1 MQGLTQVNIAPGVK
15 GVRRKHVATMA
26 QRIMGPSSTMRRLS
40 RKCLTSSVWWG
51 AYRFAQGSSAAL
63 CQNKNKCTF
72 GFGFKPVMPPITHA
86 GFAGL
91 SPLGLTLLAVTSVG
105 WGLNFPIMKHLLT
118 EWPPLSSRGLCGIV
132 GAAALAMFA
141 LARQQRL
148 SVPRPM
154 WLRLLLVSM
163 LTIGGWIAF
172 MGLAL
177 LWLNASEAAVLGI
190 SIPVWVA
197 FLAWP
202 ILGERLSPL
211 RAVSLVVAL
220 AGIAVLIGGNGF
232 EASVEKLPGILCA
245 LFGAVCV
252 GLGTVL
258 TKHFPLAMPPLSLA
272 AWQIGLGCLPI
283 AVIGLAVEQPHL
295 SALSAIGWAS
305 LLYMTLIQ
313 FCLCYVCWFAALE
326 RLPAATAS
334 IGTLLVPVI
343 GVLAAAA
350 MLHEPLGLREL
361 AALVFTLGGVAMAL
375 RS

>member
-1 MQGLTQVNIAPGVK
+1 MSIALPAG
-15 GVRRKHVATMA
+15 RA
-26 QRIMGPSSTMRRLS
+26 RI
-40 RKCLTSSVWWG
+40 
-51 AYRFAQGSSAAL
+51 
-63 CQNKNKCTF
+63 
-72 GFGFKPVMPPITHA
+72 
-86 GFAGL
+86 
-91 SPLGLTLLAVTSVG
+91 SPLGLVYLAIASVG

-132 GAAALAMFA
+132 GAAALALVA
-141 LARQQRL
+141 LARQQNLR
-148 SVPRPM
+148 VPRPM
-154 WLRLLLVSM
+154 WLRLLLVST
-163 LTIGGWIAF
+163 LSIGGWVAF

-211 RAVSLVVAL
+211 RAIAL
-220 AGIAVLIGGNGF
+220 TTALGGIAVLIGGNGID
-232 EASVEKLPGILCA
+232 ASIGKLPGILCA
-245 LFGAVCV
+245 LAGAVCV

-272 AWQIGLGCLPI
+272 AWQIGLGCVPI
-283 AVIGLAVEQPHL
+283 TVIGLAVEQPQL
-295 SALSAIGWAS
+295 AALSTIGWAS
-305 LLYMTLIQ
+305 MIYMTLIQ

-334 IGTLLVPVI
+334 IGTLLVPVV
-343 GVLAAAA
+343 GVLAAGA
-350 MLHEPLGLREL
+350 MLHEPLGLREI
-361 AALVFTLGGVAMAL
+361 AALVFTLGGVAVAL

>member
-1 MQGLTQVNIAPGVK
+1 MSP
-15 GVRRKHVATMA
+15 
-26 QRIMGPSSTMRRLS
+26 LS
-40 RKCLTSSVWWG
+40 
-51 AYRFAQGSSAAL
+51 
-63 CQNKNKCTF
+63 
-72 GFGFKPVMPPITHA
+72 HA
-86 GFAGL
+86 GRGRL
-91 SPLGLTLLAVTSVG
+91 SPLGLALLAITSVG

-132 GAAALAMFA
+132 GAAALALFA
-141 LARQQRL
+141 LARHENL
-148 SVPRPM
+148 SVPRAM

-163 LTIGGWIAF
+163 LTIGGWVAF

-202 ILGERLSPL
+202 ILGERLSPA
-211 RAVSLVVAL
+211 RGVSLMVAL
-220 AGIAVLIGGNGF
+220 VGIAVLIGGNGF
-232 EASVEKLPGILCA
+232 EASIEKLPGIACA
-245 LFGAVCV
+245 LAGAVCV

-283 AVIGLAVEQPHL
+283 AVVGLAVEQPQL
-295 SALSAIGWAS
+295 AALSSVGWAS
-305 LLYMTLIQ
+305 MLYMTLIQ

-350 MLHEPLGLREL
+350 MLHEPLGMREL
-361 AALVFTLGGVAMAL
+361 VALVFTLGGVAVAL

>member
-1 MQGLTQVNIAPGVK
+1 
-15 GVRRKHVATMA
+15 
-26 QRIMGPSSTMRRLS
+26 
-40 RKCLTSSVWWG
+40 
-51 AYRFAQGSSAAL
+51 
-63 CQNKNKCTF
+63 
-72 GFGFKPVMPPITHA
+72 
-86 GFAGL
+86 
-91 SPLGLTLLAVTSVG
+91 
-105 WGLNFPIMKHLLT
+105 MKHLLT
-118 EWPPLSSRGLCGIV
+118 EWPPLSSRGLSGIA
-132 GAAALAMFA
+132 GAAALALFA
-141 LARQQRL
+141 LARRQKL

-163 LTIGGWIAF
+163 LTIGGWVAF

-211 RAVSLVVAL
+211 RAVALAVSL
-220 AGIAVLIGGNGF
+220 AGIAVLIGGNGI
-232 EASVEKLPGILCA
+232 EASVEKLPGIACA
-245 LFGAVCV
+245 LAGAVCV
-252 GLGTVL
+252 ALGTVL

-283 AVIGLAVEQPHL
+283 AIVGLAVEQPHL
-295 SALSAIGWAS
+295 AALSYVGWLS

-313 FCLCYVCWFAALE
+313 FCFCYVCWFAALE

-334 IGTLLVPVI
+334 IGTLLVPVV

-350 MLHEPLGLREL
+350 MLHEPLGLREI
-361 AALVFTLGGVAMAL
+361 AALVITLGGVAVAL
-375 RS
+375 RA

>member
-1 MQGLTQVNIAPGVK
+1 
-15 GVRRKHVATMA
+15 
-26 QRIMGPSSTMRRLS
+26 
-40 RKCLTSSVWWG
+40 
-51 AYRFAQGSSAAL
+51 
-63 CQNKNKCTF
+63 
-72 GFGFKPVMPPITHA
+72 
-86 GFAGL
+86 
-91 SPLGLTLLAVTSVG
+91 
-105 WGLNFPIMKHLLT
+105 
-118 EWPPLSSRGLCGIV
+118 
-132 GAAALAMFA
+132 
-141 LARQQRL
+141 
-148 SVPRPM
+148 M

-163 LTIGGWIAF
+163 LTIGGWVAF

-211 RAVSLVVAL
+211 RAISLTVAL
-220 AGIAVLIGGNGF
+220 AGIAVLIGGNGID
-232 EASVEKLPGILCA
+232 ASVVKLPGILFA
-245 LFGAVCV
+245 LAGAVCV

-283 AVIGLAVEQPHL
+283 AIVGLAVEQPHL
-295 SALSAIGWAS
+295 AALSSIGWAS
-305 LLYMTLIQ
+305 MVYMTLIQ

-350 MLHEPLGLREL
+350 MLHEPLGLREI
-361 AALVFTLGGVAMAL
+361 AALVFTLGGVAVAL
-375 RS
+375 RSYEMKKAAHLNAPPFELTEICDLTGRDAVAVITEIGPRCRIVGTVALRAVRRGIVAGRSGRHRDRAVIVISVVVGVVRAAVIAVA